1 MNTTTLKPLK
11 LRRLTADNIETDE
24 NYSNIY
30 YNNQI
35 ISIEKAR
42 KIIREG
48 RGDKLVFEPTRCGFR
63 HGQKIYEF
71 SNGYGAS
78 YVNNELAIT
87 VHRNCSGNFQLYYP
101 NDEPWNGDSV
111 CYGVG
116 EYYLLQDLLCKIIM
130 YPNIPKDMKL
140 CTKDE
145 KTFIPINH
153 ILSPNGIDMLNT
165 DIKYD
170 KEEIQEIKDGKSK
183 SWVYTI
189 EELEDKLFE
198 RIQLLEKAKKEIYDT
213 LQKQMDEIV
222 YKKAQY
228 ANGYYPSYKENYE
241 FIECCAYN
249 ELGTKVIYIRKKD
262 FKHFPEYEIED
273 EHAVMKAICNAKNV
287 TTIEVP
293 PGKTIVDILFDNFS
307 NNHREYN
314 FSNNHREFISK
325 RIHIQCER
333 LDKERKYDELLELL
347 KNTKYR
353 VAILN
358 HIQMTLCF
366 NWNIVDGDSDGR
378 GKIITRKDLKYYIE
392 HPEKMF
398 N

>member
-11 LRRLTADNIETDE
+11 LRRLTADEIETDK
-24 NYSNIY
+24 NYSKIY
-30 YNNQI
+30 YNDET
-35 ISIEKAR
+35 ISIKKAR

-48 RGDKLVFEPTRCGFR
+48 RGDKLVFEPTRGGFR
-63 HGQKIYEF
+63 YGQKIYEF
-71 SNGYGAS
+71 QNGYGAS

-87 VHRNCSGNFQLYYP
+87 VHRNCSDFQLYYP
-101 NDEPWNGDSV
+101 DEEPWNGDSV
-111 CYGVG
+111 CHGVG
-116 EYYLLQDLLCKIIM
+116 EYYLLRDLLCKIIM
-130 YPNIPKDMKL
+130 YPDIPKDMKL
-140 CTKDE
+140 CTKDS

-153 ILSPNGIDMLNT
+153 ILSPNGIDMLNGE
-165 DIKYD
+165 IKYD
-170 KEEIQEIKDGKSK
+170 KEEIQEIKDGKRK

-198 RIQLLEKAKKEIYDT
+198 RIKLLEKAKKEIYDT

-222 YKKAQY
+222 YKKAKY
-228 ANGYYPSYKENYE
+228 ANGYYPSYKENYK

-273 EHAVMKAICNAKNV
+273 EDAVMKAICNAKNE
-287 TTIEVP
+287 TTIEFL
-293 PGKTIVDILFDNFS
+293 PGKTIVDTLFSNFS
-307 NNHREYN
+307 NY
-314 FSNNHREFISK
+314 HREFISK
-325 RIHIQCER
+325 RIHIRCER

-378 GKIITRKDLKYYIE
+378 GKIIKRKDLKYYIE

-398 N
+398 I